1 VDIHWFQQTAG
12 DIPLGDHWLSADERV
27 RLEGLRFPKRHAD
40 WRLGRWTAKLAV
52 ADYLDLPPEPE
63 VLAEVE
69 LRPAPSGRPDVFLSG
84 WPAPVALSLS
94 HRCGAGLTVVAP
106 AGVAVGCDLETVEPR
121 SPEFLA
127 DYFTVEEQTL
137 VGVTPA
143 YQRDRL
149 VTLLWSAK
157 ESALKSLG
165 CGLRM
170 DTRAVSAVPAGF
182 LNTRGEEW
190 QRLSVQMGGRI
201 LYGWWSESR
210 RHIRTVVSDPPP
222 LRLIELQLGARGR
235 LWTS

>member
-1 VDIHWFQQTAG
+1 
-12 DIPLGDHWLSADERV
+12 LGDHWLSADERV
-27 RLEGLRFPKRHAD
+27 RLDALRFPKRHAD
-40 WRLGRWTAKLAV
+40 WRLGRWTAKLAI
-52 ADYLDLPPEPE
+52 AGYLDLPPELE

-94 HRCGAGLTVVAP
+94 HSSGAGLSVVAP

-137 VGVTPA
+137 VGATPPH
-143 YQRDRL
+143 QRDQL
-149 VTLLWSAK
+149 LTLLWSAK

-165 CGLRM
+165 CGLRL
-170 DTRAVSAVPAGF
+170 DTRSVNAVPAGF
-182 LNTRGEEW
+182 PNTPGEDW
-190 QRLSVQMGGRI
+190 QRLSLHLAGR
-201 LYGWWSESR
+201 LFYGWWSESR

-222 LRLIELQLGARGR
+222 LRLLELQPGARCR
-235 LWTS
+235 PYTS